1 MVFVKDFLESFP
13 LNFLTAFSKVNN
25 YIPIFYIYTVYIY
38 IYITQITFE
47 ECKSKSLGISISASY
62 YHRR

>member
-25 YIPIFYIYTVYIY
+25 YIPFFFIY
-38 IYITQITFE
+38 IYITQISFE